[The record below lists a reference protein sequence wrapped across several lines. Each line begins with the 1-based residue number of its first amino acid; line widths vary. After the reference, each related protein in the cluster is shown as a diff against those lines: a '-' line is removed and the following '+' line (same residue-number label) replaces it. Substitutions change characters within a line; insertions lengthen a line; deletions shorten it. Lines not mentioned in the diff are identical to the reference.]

1 MWAFLKRGAHIFS
14 KIHLVSIFM
23 RYFIKSRL
31 KMMAKYVILCMGN
44 CFLLCVCVVFLFH
57 RTENRGECRIGILP
71 EGRWA

>member
-1 MWAFLKRGAHIFS
+1 
-14 KIHLVSIFM
+14 M